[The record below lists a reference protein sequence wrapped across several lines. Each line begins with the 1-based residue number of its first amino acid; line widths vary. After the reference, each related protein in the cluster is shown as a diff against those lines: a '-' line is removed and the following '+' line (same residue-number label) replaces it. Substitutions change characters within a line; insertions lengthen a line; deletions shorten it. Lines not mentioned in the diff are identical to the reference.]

1 MRMQPGF
8 DWELA
13 AVSAERNLKTVL
25 SLTRRAPWVTLRHFF
40 ASSRMIWQVQP
51 GSCYLY
57 RIGFMRLS
65 DGSFVWVET
74 PNRTG
79 VVQDSRLPRLVEP
92 LFEVFARSVANR
104 TVDSIFWRP
113 ALLSWLTLLIA
124 GMTALRFRRG
134 RLLLIAAPT
143 LLQCGLMMMISVA
156 QDMRFQYGVI
166 LIGLMNL
173 GALFLNRGAPTAE
186 RRA

>member
-1 MRMQPGF
+1 
-8 DWELA
+8 
-13 AVSAERNLKTVL
+13 
-25 SLTRRAPWVTLRHFF
+25 
-40 ASSRMIWQVQP
+40 
-51 GSCYLY
+51 
-57 RIGFMRLS
+57 
-65 DGSFVWVET
+65 
-74 PNRTG
+74 
-79 VVQDSRLPRLVEP
+79 
-92 LFEVFARSVANR
+92 
-104 TVDSIFWRP
+104 
-113 ALLSWLTLLIA
+113 LLIA
-124 GMTALRFRRG
+124 GMTALRLRRG